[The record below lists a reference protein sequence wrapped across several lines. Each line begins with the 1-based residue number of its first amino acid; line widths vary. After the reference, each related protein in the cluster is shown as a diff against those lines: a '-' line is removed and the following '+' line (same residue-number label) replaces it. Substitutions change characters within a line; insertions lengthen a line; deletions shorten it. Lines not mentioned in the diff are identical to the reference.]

1 MTERGARMFEEGI
14 KPSEVLF
21 ITFTDAGANEM
32 KARIAKKCETRGLHV
47 SGDDIQA
54 MTFNTF
60 AYRIVKDN
68 FEDCGFTTKPMVVDD
83 IRNSVIITQLL
94 DENPVAGLDYLNYDV
109 NSPNCLGALAWTCL
123 KMQPPKKGFTVSSV
137 PQGFQHCC
145 PCMRTTISV

>member
-1 MTERGARMFEEGI
+1 MI
-14 KPSEVLF
+14 

-68 FEDCGFTTKPMVVDD
+68 FKDCGFTTKPMVVDD

-109 NSPNCLGALAWTCL
+109 NSPNCLGALACA
-123 KMQPPKKGFTVSSV
+123 
-137 PQGFQHCC
+137 
-145 PCMRTTISV
+145 

>member
-1 MTERGARMFEEGI
+1 VQHQAGARASPVQGIPQAHGLRRLDVHVVEPLHDERGARMFEEGI

-68 FEDCGFTTKPMVVDD
+68 
-83 IRNSVIITQLL
+83 
-94 DENPVAGLDYLNYDV
+94 
-109 NSPNCLGALAWTCL
+109 
-123 KMQPPKKGFTVSSV
+123 
-137 PQGFQHCC
+137 
-145 PCMRTTISV
+145 